1 MSFCCYLR
9 CLQRESSAPCA
20 TSRPLHA
27 EARGWDEQLGV
38 GTGGGSQAWTPSVPG
53 RRRPVYSLAV
63 DGDPEKF
70 SFSEEPDDPRVIVP
84 AHRIGDELPLS
95 ATGCARWQRS
105 PARRNGLCRAS
116 PGRRAN
122 RLVGQ
127 TARRPS
133 SCQSRKR
140 RFALPVMMTI
150 LSVFGVLA
158 ALAELFTDSPSM
170 HGSARF

>member
-9 CLQRESSAPCA
+9 CLQRENSAPCA

-95 ATGCARWQRS
+95 ATGCAR
-105 PARRNGLCRAS
+105 
-116 PGRRAN
+116 
-122 RLVGQ
+122 
-127 TARRPS
+127 
-133 SCQSRKR
+133 
-140 RFALPVMMTI
+140 
-150 LSVFGVLA
+150 
-158 ALAELFTDSPSM
+158 
-170 HGSARF
+170 